1 MVFFLKKVA
10 AAFCLPPGLFVTL
23 LAAAAII
30 VIAKKRGKTLRFFLI
45 GLACLIWALS
55 LNPVADGL
63 VRSLEKGVPTP
74 KNPQGD
80 VVIVLHGTGQRLGPG
95 VALQM
100 SLKVP
105 LVLCGYNYLKGNPA
119 EEARLRHSLEKDG
132 VPPEMVIIETESR
145 DTRENILAAR
155 ALCREKGL
163 HSPLVVTSA
172 FHSRRVRLSCRKLKF
187 QAVVV
192 PVSYTMLGRAVAYT
206 WRDALPD
213 AESLYNVSLAL
224 NEYLGLV
231 FYRVFY

>member
-1 MVFFLKKVA
+1 MFVLKKIA

-23 LAAAAII
+23 LVAAVVV
-30 VIAKKRGKTLRFFLI
+30 VILKKRARKLRFFLI
-45 GLACLIWALS
+45 GLACLIWVLS
-55 LNPVADGL
+55 LNPVADSL
-63 VRSLEKGVPTP
+63 VRSLEKAVPGP
-74 KNPQGD
+74 KNPRGD

-95 VALQM
+95 IALQI

-105 LVLCGYNYLKGNPA
+105 LVLCGYNYLQGNPA
-119 EEARLRHSLEKDG
+119 EEARLRRSLEEDG
-132 VPPEMVIIETESR
+132 VPREMVIIETESR
-145 DTRENILAAR
+145 DTRENLLAAK
-155 ALCREKGL
+155 AICREKGL

-172 FHSRRVRLSCRKLKF
+172 FHGRRVRLSCRKLKF
-187 QAVVV
+187 PAVVV
-192 PVSYTMLGRAVAYT
+192 PVSYTVLGRAMDYS

>member
-1 MVFFLKKVA
+1 VFVLKKVA

-23 LAAAAII
+23 LVASAII
-30 VIAKKRGKTLRFFLI
+30 VIIKKKGKTLRFLLI

-55 LNPVADGL
+55 LNPVADIL
-63 VRSLEKGVPTP
+63 VRSLEKAVPAP

-80 VVIVLHGTGQRLGPG
+80 VVIVLHGAGQRLGTG
-95 VALQM
+95 IALQI

-105 LVLCGYNYLKGNPA
+105 LMLCGFNYLQGNPA
-119 EEARLRHSLEKDG
+119 EEARLRRSLEEDG
-132 VPPEMVIIETESR
+132 VPSEMVIIETESR
-145 DTRENILAAR
+145 DTRENILAAKS
-155 ALCREKGL
+155 LCREKGL
-163 HSPLVVTSA
+163 HNPLVVTSA
-172 FHSRRVRLSCRKLKF
+172 FHGRRVRLTCRKLTF
-187 QAVVV
+187 PAVVV
-192 PVSYTMLGRAVAYT
+192 PASYTVLGRAMDYT